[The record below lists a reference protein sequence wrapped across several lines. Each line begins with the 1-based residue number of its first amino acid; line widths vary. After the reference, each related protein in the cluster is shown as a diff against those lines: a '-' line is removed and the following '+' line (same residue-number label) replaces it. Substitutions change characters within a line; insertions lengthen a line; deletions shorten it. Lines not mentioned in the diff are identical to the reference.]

1 MKILQISFHT
11 APFGSAGK
19 YDSGGLNIY
28 VEKISNQLSKNNY
41 VTVVTAEKAESFV
54 NGNLEFKSLNLFD
67 KDLSVEDKEIYLQE
81 FINELYESV
90 DMESF
95 DVIHT
100 HYWLS
105 GLVGKEIANK
115 FNKPLV
121 YTSHSLGIFLD
132 GYNKERVDCEKII
145 MNSSDVITT
154 SSLFEGDMILE
165 NYNIDSNK
173 MKQITPG
180 VDLEIFTPDS
190 TIKRE
195 NIFLSIGR
203 IQEQK
208 GQIETIKFLDNFRK
222 VENNFL
228 CYFIGGPSGKS
239 GSEYLDELKQTV
251 VDLNLESH
259 IGFLDNLPQTEIRD
273 LLNKS
278 KLLIHTSKFETF
290 GLVAIEAIA
299 MGVPVLTSN
308 RGSLIEIIENDK
320 NGYLSENLLDS
331 NVNNFVL
338 NLLND
343 NKKFEEISSSCIE
356 KSKKYDWKN
365 TSKILQNSYQELVT
379 Y

>member
-19 YDSGGLNIY
+19 HDSGGLNIY
-28 VEKISNQLSKNNY
+28 VEKISNELSKNNY

-54 NGNLEFKSLNLFD
+54 SGNLKFKSLNLFD

-81 FINELYESV
+81 FINKLYESV
-90 DMESF
+90 ALESF

-105 GLVGKEIANK
+105 GLVGKEVANK

-145 MNSSDVITT
+145 MNSADVITT
-154 SSLFEGDMILE
+154 SSLFEEDMILE
-165 NYNIDSNK
+165 NYSVDSNK
-173 MKQITPG
+173 MKQIIPG
-180 VDLEIFTPDS
+180 VDVKIFIPDS
-190 TIKRE
+190 KIKRE

-222 VENNFL
+222 VENNFF

-239 GSEYLDELKQTV
+239 GNEYLEELKQTV
-251 VDLNLESH
+251 ADLNLESH
-259 IGFLDNLPQTEIRD
+259 IEFLDNLPQTEISE

-290 GLVAIEAIA
+290 GLVAAEANA
-299 MGVPVLTSN
+299 MGVPVLTTNS
-308 RGSLIEIIENDK
+308 GSLLEIVENNE
-320 NGYLSENLLDS
+320 NGYYSESLIDG
-331 NVNNFVL
+331 NVNNFVQE
-338 NLLND
+338 LLNNND
-343 NKKFEEISSSCIE
+343 KFDEIMLNCFE
-356 KSKKYDWKN
+356 KSKYYSWAN
-365 TSKILQNSYQELVT
+365 TATEIENLYKDFA
-379 Y
+379 

>member
-28 VEKISNQLSKNNY
+28 VEKISDQLAKNNH
-41 VTVVTAEKAESFV
+41 VTVVTAEKAENFIK
-54 NGNLEFKSLNLFD
+54 GNLEFKSLNLFD

-81 FINELYESV
+81 FINKLYESV
-90 DMESF
+90 DLESF

-115 FNKPLV
+115 YNKPLV

-145 MNSSDVITT
+145 MTSSDVITT
-154 SSLFEGDMILE
+154 SSLFEEDMILK
-165 NYNIDSNK
+165 NYNVDSNK
-173 MKQITPG
+173 MKLITPG
-180 VDLEIFTPDS
+180 VDVEIFSSDS
-190 TIKRE
+190 TVKRE

-208 GQIETIKFLDNFRK
+208 GQIETIKFLDNFKK
-222 VENNFL
+222 VENNFT
-228 CYFIGGPSGKS
+228 CYFVGGPSGKS
-239 GSEYLDELKQTV
+239 GNEYLEELKQTV
-251 VDLNLESH
+251 VDFNLESH
-259 IGFLDNLPQTEIRD
+259 VEFLNNLSQTEIRD

-290 GLVAIEAIA
+290 GLVAAEAIA
-299 MGVPVLTSN
+299 MGVPVLTTNSGSVLEIVESN
-308 RGSLIEIIENDK
+308 K
-320 NGYLSENLLDS
+320 NGYYSESLIDG
-331 NVNNFVL
+331 NVNNFVKE
-338 NLLND
+338 LLNNND
-343 NKKFEEISSSCIE
+343 KFHKIMLNCLD
-356 KSKKYDWKN
+356 KSKTYSWAN
-365 TSKILQNSYQELVT
+365 TAREIEILYKDFA
-379 Y
+379 

>member
-19 YDSGGLNIY
+19 FDSGGLNIY
-28 VEKISNQLSKNNY
+28 VEKISDQLSKNNY
-41 VTVVTAEKAESFV
+41 VTVVTAEKAESFAK
-54 NGNLEFKSLNLFD
+54 GNLDFQSFDIFD

-81 FINELYESV
+81 FINKLYESV
-90 DMESF
+90 DLESF
-95 DVIHT
+95 DVIHA

-115 FNKPLV
+115 YHKPLV

-145 MNSSDVITT
+145 MTSSDAITT
-154 SSLFEGDMILE
+154 SSLFEEDMILK
-165 NYNIDSNK
+165 NYKVDLNK
-173 MKQITPG
+173 MKKITPG
-180 VDLEIFTPDS
+180 VDVEIFTPD
-190 TIKRE
+190 TTTNRE
-195 NIFLSIGR
+195 NVFLSIGR

-222 VENNFL
+222 VENNFF

-239 GSEYLDELKQTV
+239 GNEYLKELKQTV

-259 IGFLDNLPQTEIRD
+259 IEFLDNLPQTEIRD

-290 GLVAIEAIA
+290 GLVAAEANA
-299 MGVPVLTSN
+299 MGVPVLTTNS
-308 RGSLIEIIENDK
+308 GSLLEIVENNE
-320 NGYLSENLLDS
+320 NGYYSESLIDG
-331 NVNNFVL
+331 NVNNFVQE
-338 NLLND
+338 LLN
-343 NKKFEEISSSCIE
+343 NNEKFDEIMLNCLE
-356 KSKKYDWKN
+356 KSKAYSWAN
-365 TSKILQNSYQELVT
+365 TAIEIENLYKDFA
-379 Y
+379 

>member
-28 VEKISNQLSKNNY
+28 VEKISDHLSKNNH
-41 VTVVTAEKAESFV
+41 VTVVTGEKAESFV
-54 NGNLEFKSLNLFD
+54 KSNLEFKSLNLFD

-81 FINELYESV
+81 FINKLYESV
-90 DMESF
+90 DPESF
-95 DVIHT
+95 DVIHA

-145 MNSSDVITT
+145 MTSSDIITT
-154 SSLFEGDMILE
+154 SSLFEEDMILK
-165 NYNIDSNK
+165 NYNVDSNK
-173 MKQITPG
+173 MKLITPG
-180 VDLEIFTPDS
+180 VDVEIFSLDQTV
-190 TIKRE
+190 KRE

-208 GQIETIKFLDNFRK
+208 GQIETIKFLDNFKK
-222 VENNFL
+222 VENNFT
-228 CYFIGGPSGKS
+228 CYFVGGPSGKS
-239 GSEYLDELKQTV
+239 GNEYLVELKQTV

-259 IGFLDNLPQTEIRD
+259 IEFLDNLPQTEIRD

-290 GLVAIEAIA
+290 GLVAAEANA
-299 MGVPVLTSN
+299 MGVPVLTTNSGSVLEIVESN
-308 RGSLIEIIENDK
+308 ENGYYSESLID
-320 NGYLSENLLDS
+320 G
-331 NVNNFVL
+331 NVNNFVKE
-338 NLLND
+338 LLNNND
-343 NKKFEEISSSCIE
+343 KFHEIMLNCLD
-356 KSKKYDWKN
+356 KSKAYSWAN
-365 TSKILQNSYQELVT
+365 TAREIEILYKDFA
-379 Y
+379 